1 MNLSRLA
8 IKRPISVLM
17 AVLVVLV
24 LGAVSFSR
32 LPVDLFPNM
41 DLPMAL
47 VWTEYDGAGPAEVE
61 SMVTRPLEEA
71 IGTLGNLKR
80 MSSRSSAG
88 TSVVMAEFNWGT
100 DMDFASLELR
110 ESVDL
115 VRGLLPAEAGRPMI
129 FRFDPSMVPVL
140 QVGMGGE
147 MDRAVLTGL
156 ARDVVKN
163 RLERIAGVAA
173 VAVEGGLVS
182 EVKVSVD
189 LQRLAAYGIGLSQIE
204 QALAMENL
212 NFVGGQFSA
221 GGRRFQVRTIGQFA
235 SLEEMGGIVVGQD
248 ARGPVYLRDL
258 AALELAYRDEQ
269 VISRMN
275 GEDIVSLNVRKQSD
289 ANTVQVASA
298 VKREL
303 QRLERELPGNVRFVV
318 AVDTSEYIVLSINNV
333 IRVILIGAFL
343 AVMILFLA
351 LGSLSS
357 TMIIS
362 TAIPISVI
370 AVFAL
375 MYFQKMTLNIVTLA
389 GMALGVGMM
398 VDNSIVIL
406 ENIYRYRKEG
416 AEAVEAALT
425 GSREVTGAI
434 TAATLT
440 TVVVFLPVVF
450 VEGIA
455 AIIFVPLAWTVA
467 FALIASLA
475 VSVTVVPVLC
485 SRVLFLDRGGKGPFR
500 APIEFVQGLLA
511 RAYSFYG
518 LFLEK
523 ALRRRGLVVAVVVGA
538 LLLSLTLIPLVGFE
552 FLPDED
558 SGMIFVNL
566 ELPVGSSLK
575 ETMAA
580 ALEIEEIILAGY
592 PEVETVFSFIGSG
605 GGFFDSLTPERGLIY
620 LTLVGRQERAAT
632 TRQVAERLRHDLR
645 QVPGADINVQ
655 DQDMFSGGVAG
666 SATPIEIAVKGD
678 DLELLQEL
686 TLQLAALVEG
696 VEGTRE
702 VSTSFVHGRPE
713 VQVRLDRERA
723 AALGITTAQVA
734 AAVRTALDGRTVTRY
749 RVGGSEYD
757 VRLQGSAGPPVADPG
772 DLRALPL
779 LTPRGQVVSL
789 GQVAQVEMGTGP
801 RTIIRENQVRTAHVQ
816 GQLWQR
822 DLGSVMREIQ
832 KEAGRLELP
841 LGFTLEYGGE
851 MADIIES
858 FTSLAL
864 ALLLAVVLV
873 YMIMAAQFESLLFPL
888 IIMFSLPQTFIG
900 IILALV
906 ITGKPLSVPAFIGV
920 IMLSG
925 IVVNNGIVLV
935 DYINIL
941 RRERGFSRDD
951 AIRQAGP
958 VRLRPILLTTLTTIL
973 GMLPLALGLGEGSQS
988 QAPMAIVIIGG
999 LAVSTVVTL
1008 VFVPVVY
1015 SLLDDLGIWLKG
1027 RVWGIIR
1034 GRKAGP

>member
-1 MNLSRLA
+1 MNLSKLA

-24 LGAVSFSR
+24 LGAVSFYR
-32 LPVDLFPNM
+32 LPVDLFPDM
-41 DLPMAL
+41 DLPMAM
-47 VWTEYDGAGPAEVE
+47 VWTEYEGAGPQEVE
-61 SMVTRPLEEA
+61 NMITRPLEEA
-71 IGTLGNLKR
+71 IGSLGSLRTLN
-80 MSSRSSAG
+80 SRSSAG
-88 TSVVMAEFNWGT
+88 SSVVTAMFNWGT
-100 DMDFASLELR
+100 DMDFASLEMR

-115 VRGLLPAEAGRPMI
+115 VRGFLPADAGRPMI
-129 FRFDPSMVPVL
+129 FRFDPALMPVL
-140 QVGMGGE
+140 QVGMGGD
-147 MDRAVLTGL
+147 MDRAALTTL

-182 EVKVSVD
+182 EVRVNVD
-189 LQRLAAYGIGLSQIE
+189 LQRLAALGISLGQLE
-204 QALAMENL
+204 QALALENM

-221 GGRRFQVRTIGQFA
+221 GGRRFQVRTLGQFT

-258 AALELAYRDEQ
+258 AELQMAYKDDQ

-275 GEDIVSLNVRKQSD
+275 GENIVSINVRKQSD
-289 ANTVQVASA
+289 ANTVQVAAA
-298 VKREL
+298 VKREM
-303 QRLERELPGNVRFVV
+303 QRLERELPGNVRFIV

-333 IRVILIGAFL
+333 IRVVLIGALL
-343 AVMILFLA
+343 AVLILFFT
-351 LGSLSS
+351 LGSFSS

-370 AVFAL
+370 AVFSL
-375 MYFQKMTLNIVTLA
+375 MYFRSMTLNIVTLG

-398 VDNSIVIL
+398 VDNAIVIL
-406 ENIYRYRKEG
+406 ENIYRYRKLGEQP
-416 AEAVEAALT
+416 VVAALT

-455 AIIFVPLAWTVA
+455 AIIFSPLAWTVA
-467 FALIASLA
+467 FALVASL
-475 VSVTVVPVLC
+475 VISITVVPVLS
-485 SRVLFLDRGGKGPFR
+485 SRVLFLDREQGGIFR
-500 APIEFVQGLLA
+500 MPMQLMQNLLQ
-511 RAYSFYG
+511 RIYIFYG
-518 LFLEK
+518 KLLDR
-523 ALRRRGLVVAVVVGA
+523 ALRRRWLVVVSVFAA
-538 LLLSLTLIPLVGFE
+538 LLLSLTMIPLIGFE

-566 ELPVGSSLK
+566 ELPVGSSLE
-575 ETMAA
+575 ETTATVLSM
-580 ALEIEEIILAGY
+580 EEMIMGAY
-592 PEVETVFSFIGSG
+592 PEVETVFSFIGAS
-605 GGFFDSLTPERGLIY
+605 GGFFDSLTPERALVY
-620 LTLVGRQERAAT
+620 LTMVGQGERRAT
-632 TRQVAERLRHDLR
+632 TRQVAERLRRDLK
-645 QVPGADINVQ
+645 QIPGVDITVQ
-655 DQDMFSGGVAG
+655 DQDMFSGGFSGDA
-666 SATPIEIAVKGD
+666 APINIAIKGD
-678 DLELLQEL
+678 DLDLLQEI
-686 TLQLAALVEG
+686 TLEIAAIVEG

-702 VSTSFVHGRPE
+702 VSTSFAHGRPE

-723 AALGITTAQVA
+723 AALGISTAQVA
-734 AAVRTALDGRTVTRY
+734 SAVRASLDGRVVTRY

-757 VRLQGSAGPPVADPG
+757 VRIRGSENLPVSDLG
-772 DLRALPL
+772 DLRMLPL
-779 LTPRGQVVSL
+779 LTPRGGVVPL
-789 GQVAQVEMGTGP
+789 GQVAGVEMGTGP
-801 RTIIRENQVRTAHVQ
+801 RTIIRENQVRTAYVQ

-822 DLGSVMREIQ
+822 DIGGVMRDVQQQI
-832 KEAGRLELP
+832 GGLELP

-858 FTSLAL
+858 FSSLAL
-864 ALLLAVVLV
+864 ALVLSIILV

-888 IIMFSLPQTFIG
+888 IIMFSLPQTLIG
-900 IILALV
+900 IILSLV
-906 ITGKPLSVPAFIGV
+906 LTGKPLSVPAFIGV

-941 RRERGFSRDD
+941 RRERGYSRDD
-951 AIRQAGP
+951 AIREAGP

-973 GMLPLALGLGEGSQS
+973 GMLPLALGLGEGSQA

-999 LAVSTVVTL
+999 LAVSTIITL

-1015 SLLDDLGIWLKG
+1015 ALLDDLGVWVKNRALK
-1027 RVWGIIR
+1027 
-1034 GRKAGP
+1034 KFHNF